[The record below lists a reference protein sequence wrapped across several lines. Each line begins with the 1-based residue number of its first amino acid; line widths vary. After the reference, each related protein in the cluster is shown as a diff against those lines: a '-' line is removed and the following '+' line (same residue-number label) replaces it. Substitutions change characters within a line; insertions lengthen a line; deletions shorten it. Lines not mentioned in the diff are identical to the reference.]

1 TDVWVEFNV
10 QWLLYSPMWFR
21 AVTNNRTRQIML
33 GGLDTEKFV
42 KLIGSINFDVQKA
55 FQDKLVELTR
65 KARKMRIKCEAGTDV
80 TFEMDPASPITNEI
94 DYSTPGAHFLVGQIG
109 WAPVEETVNGR
120 IVFDASLSG
129 GEPVEFAPLPP
140 GERVTFIVKGGRIV
154 EIEGGIVAN
163 ITKKWFESLNDP
175 NMYRLAHVCYGVHPY
190 AKLGPVTAENERI
203 WGAIN
208 FGFGSRGPMYGKP
221 FQAKSHIDGVCL
233 NCSVWLDDVQVWDSG
248 RVVHPELKELARQ
261 LGKE

>member
-1 TDVWVEFNV
+1 
-10 QWLLYSPMWFR
+10 
-21 AVTNNRTRQIML
+21 
-33 GGLDTEKFV
+33 
-42 KLIGSINFDVQKA
+42 
-55 FQDKLVELTR
+55 
-65 KARKMRIKCEAGTDV
+65 
-80 TFEMDPASPITNEI
+80 
-94 DYSTPGAHFLVGQIG
+94 
-109 WAPVEETVNGR
+109 
-120 IVFDASLSG
+120 
-129 GEPVEFAPLPP
+129 
-140 GERVTFIVKGGRIV
+140 
-154 EIEGGIVAN
+154 
-163 ITKKWFESLNDP
+163 
-175 NMYRLAHVCYGVHPY
+175 